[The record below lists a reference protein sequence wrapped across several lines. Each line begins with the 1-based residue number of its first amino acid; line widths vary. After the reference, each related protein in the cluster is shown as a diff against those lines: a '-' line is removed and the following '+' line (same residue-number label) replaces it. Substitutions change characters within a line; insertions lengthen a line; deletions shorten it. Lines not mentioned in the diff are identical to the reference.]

1 MFLTNIIDQ
10 ILVLR
15 HGLVRWIMILWSHA
29 ELDTMVTTTSHSIQV
44 MSREYLSP
52 GFSFDVSGDF
62 VQKKNLFLENVTLSD
77 EESATVNYSHL
88 RVALKIHNGFF
99 YGFEQLVRHLHSIG
113 FTIDA
118 LDLKR
123 TTVDLSDLRAAVDLL
138 RGSLQ
143 LVNIKNISF
152 NQPSGTLDLSNVVI
166 FTSCPKTEKVF
177 FYFLNSHFKTIEN

>member
-1 MFLTNIIDQ
+1 MDNDT
-10 ILVLR
+10 LVTCR
-15 HGLVRWIMILWSHA
+15 VGYNGDDYIA
-29 ELDTMVTTTSHSIQV
+29 LDPSAVQRI
-44 MSREYLSP
+44 SP

-77 EESATVNYSHL
+77 EESAKVNYSHW
-88 RVALKIHNGFF
+88 RVALKIDNGFF

-123 TTVDLSDLRAAVDLL
+123 TTVDLSDLQTAVDLL

-152 NQPSGTLDLSNVVI
+152 NQPTGTLDLSNVVI
-166 FTSCPKTEKVF
+166 FTSCPKNEKGF
-177 FYFLNSHFKTIEN
+177 